1 MQEKWLYCSAGS
13 LNVGWNM
20 TDLAV
25 LESVRS
31 VFPAETLFVCVDA
44 IRRTWGSANCVSLIP
59 CCFSCF

>member
-1 MQEKWLYCSAGS
+1 MQEKWLDCSAGS

-31 VFPAETLFVCVDA
+31 VFPAEHCLFVSMPSGEHGDPQ
-44 IRRTWGSANCVSLIP
+44 IVSL
-59 CCFSCF
+59 

>member
-1 MQEKWLYCSAGS
+1 MQEKWLDCSAGS

-31 VFPAETLFVCVDA
+31 VSSRDIVCLCRCHQENMGIRKLCLF
-44 IRRTWGSANCVSLIP
+44 NSLL
-59 CCFSCF
+59 F